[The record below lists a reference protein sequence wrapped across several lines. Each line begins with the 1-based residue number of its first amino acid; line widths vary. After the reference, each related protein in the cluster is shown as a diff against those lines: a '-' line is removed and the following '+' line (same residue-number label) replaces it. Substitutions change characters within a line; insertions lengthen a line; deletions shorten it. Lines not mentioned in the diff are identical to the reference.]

1 MLRALRTLPLLTLA
15 ACGFAACGGAD
26 DHRPSAE
33 KPFVSP
39 PEECAHGDE
48 YAASLTP
55 ITAFE
60 VVNNSLVCGSADT
73 FWCTSYQN
81 QDGLH
86 SPPDGGDC
94 KELIYDGQVVQSGV
108 VETITRTPETTE
120 RCGASTEALH
130 FKATNLGMCKGTNG
144 RLGWGG
150 GYEIDFTS
158 DRAGNTKAPIDA
170 SGYDGVSFWIKRG
183 TGKTGGA
190 IIVLV
195 VDSFA
200 AGGVDEVDPENGAV
214 ISCKAT
220 DPAVQPLPEPDN
232 QKCDPFSAGVSL
244 PDDWTFVP
252 LRFADLRQ
260 KGFGAYAPDGFK
272 PQELLRLQ
280 FLVNAGDWDF
290 WIDDISFFND
300 P

>member
-1 MLRALRTLPLLTLA
+1 MLRALRTLPLLALTLS
-15 ACGFAACGGAD
+15 GFAACGGAD
-26 DHRPSAE
+26 EHRPTTETTFAE
-33 KPFVSP
+33 P
-39 PEECAHGDE
+39 PAPCALGDA
-48 YAASLTP
+48 YAPTLTP

-60 VVNNSLVCGSADT
+60 IANMSLVCGSADT

-81 QDGLH
+81 QDNAH

-94 KELIYDGQVVQSGV
+94 KHLIYDGQIVQSGV
-108 VETITRTPETTE
+108 VETITRVPEPTE
-120 RCGASTEALH
+120 RCGAATNALH

-150 GYEIDFTS
+150 GYEIDFAS
-158 DRAGNTKAPIDA
+158 DRAGNMKASIDA

-183 TGKTGGA
+183 TGKSGGA

-200 AGGVDEVDPENGAV
+200 AGSVDQIDPANGEV

-220 DPAVQPLPEPDN
+220 DPETRPMPEPDN
-232 QKCDPFSAGVSL
+232 QKCDPFNAAVSIT
-244 PDDWTFVP
+244 DDWTFVP

-260 KGFGAYAPDGFK
+260 KGFGAYAPEGLNLT
-272 PQELLRLQ
+272 ELLRLQ

-290 WIDDISFFND
+290 WIDDLAFFND